1 LMGDGSSAPAALPS
15 SSTGM
20 NLDELLGNAPPALPA
35 VEERLAL
42 PSTTLPPAV
51 PATTTSSANALD
63 DLLGLGA
70 PAAPQPPPQHDLD
83 ALGALGAPAPAAR
96 ALTHPVAPV
105 QSLASSDGIRPTV
118 NVEDCAKRFLIA
130 DNGLL
135 YEDANVQIGVKSQWQ
150 GSQGRVMFY
159 VGNKSASADLQN
171 FRMVIPSIEGLRHS
185 LQPVPASI
193 GPKRQV
199 QLMLQVAITSAF
211 ASAPKLEFSY
221 TSIAVA
227 AACSRSLE
235 LPVRVTKFLS
245 PMTIASPQEFIA
257 KWHQMASAGQQQK
270 IMDVSQ
276 QYATSIESVSNA
288 FAGMRLVVHKGL
300 DPNPANLV
308 AGSRFVGE
316 RCGEVFV
323 GVRVES
329 DANVRGRYRFTVAS
343 MDAVA
348 ATAVM
353 DTIVTALQ

>member
-1 LMGDGSSAPAALPS
+1 VD
-15 SSTGM
+15 
-20 NLDELLGNAPPALPA
+20 
-35 VEERLAL
+35 
-42 PSTTLPPAV
+42 
-51 PATTTSSANALD
+51 
-63 DLLGLGA
+63 
-70 PAAPQPPPQHDLD
+70 
-83 ALGALGAPAPAAR
+83 
-96 ALTHPVAPV
+96 
-105 QSLASSDGIRPTV
+105 IR
-118 NVEDCAKRFLIA
+118 DCAKRFLVA

-135 YEDANVQIGVKSQWQ
+135 YEDANLQIGVKSQWQ

-159 VGNKSASADLQN
+159 IGNKSADADLQN
-171 FRMVIPSIEGLRHS
+171 FRMVIPPIEGLRHS

-193 GPKRQV
+193 GAKRQV

-211 ASAPKLEFSY
+211 ASVPKLEFSY
-221 TSIAVA
+221 TSTTVTEV
-227 AACSRSLE
+227 CTKSLD

-245 PMTIASPQEFIA
+245 PMSIASPQEFIA

-276 QYATSIESVSNA
+276 QYATSIERVSNA

-316 RCGEVFV
+316 RSGEVFV

-343 MDAVA
+343 MNAVAVA
-348 ATAVM
+348 AIM